1 MVKLI
6 LENLSEPW
14 AAIVPLRFMTKA
26 RETRPQMLQVA
37 APNEAM
43 ILLVFEIRIGGSR
56 GMLNLCIPTW

>member
-14 AAIVPLRFMTKA
+14 AAIVPLRFKTKA
-26 RETRPQMLQVA
+26 RETRPQVLQVA

-56 GMLNLCIPTW
+56 GMLSLCIPTW

>member
-14 AAIVPLRFMTKA
+14 AAIVPLRFKTKA
-26 RETRPQMLQVA
+26 RETRPQVLQVA

-43 ILLVFEIRIGGSR
+43 ILLVFEIRIGG
-56 GMLNLCIPTW
+56 